1 MSGGSAPIGV
11 FDSGVGG
18 LSVWRE
24 IRHRSPEES
33 IVYVADQAYVPYGPR
48 PRDEL
53 RALTARI
60 TRFLLSQECKL
71 VVVACNAASAAALH
85 WLREQFPDTPF
96 VGMEPA
102 IKPAA
107 ASSKNRCVGVL
118 ATPAT
123 LEGELFL
130 NTVAREASDLRIV
143 AEPCPGLVAR
153 IESGALADD
162 ETRALLA
169 GFLEPIREAGA
180 DTVVLAC
187 THYPFVIDTIRALM
201 GPAVNVIDP
210 APAVARQVARQLQ
223 AHALQAAAQT
233 QRRDR
238 FLSSGEPAGL
248 QQALEALLGIE
259 AVVEPFPATPS

>member
-1 MSGGSAPIGV
+1 MGR
-11 FDSGVGG
+11 FDRDPGPEHGVGG

-24 IRHRSPEES
+24 IRHHSPDES

-60 TRFLLSQECKL
+60 TRFLLIQECKL

-153 IESGALADD
+153 IESGALADAD
-162 ETRALLA
+162 TRALLA
-169 GFLEPIREAGA
+169 AAGFGHVRFLASLTGDDSGA
-180 DTVVLAC
+180 HPGLC
-187 THYPFVIDTIRALM
+187 GI
-201 GPAVNVIDP
+201 
-210 APAVARQVARQLQ
+210 VARK
-223 AHALQAAAQT
+223 AAAT
-233 QRRDR
+233 
-238 FLSSGEPAGL
+238 G
-248 QQALEALLGIE
+248 
-259 AVVEPFPATPS
+259 